1 MATEIDLTNG
11 IAKVSSA
18 SFQPLTGIID
28 VSKFDVADLLC
39 VLHGW
44 DGTFTGGGGPT
55 IEIYTAMQ
63 ADSDDLWY
71 KIASFDGT
79 TLVGT
84 DRKEKINVTKLLK
97 FLRWRVMNLNSAT
110 SISFSIRGMLRLN

>member
-1 MATEIDLTNG
+1 
-11 IAKVSSA
+11 
-18 SFQPLTGIID
+18 
-28 VSKFDVADLLC
+28 
-39 VLHGW
+39 
-44 DGTFTGGGGPT
+44 
-55 IEIYTAMQ
+55 MQ

-71 KIASFDGT
+71 KIASFDGP